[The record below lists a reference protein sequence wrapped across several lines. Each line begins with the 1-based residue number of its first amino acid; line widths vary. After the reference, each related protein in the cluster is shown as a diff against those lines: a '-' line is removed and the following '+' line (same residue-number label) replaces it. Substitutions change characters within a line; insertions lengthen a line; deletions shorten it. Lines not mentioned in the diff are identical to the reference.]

1 MKKATTT
8 VKITGHQKLLTY
20 TSARNTQPSGDNH
33 ATASFPTSPIARSRN
48 KAPNNAKENPIVPR
62 ELSDNCANTP
72 VIPAKINPTA
82 PRTAP
87 YNNRSE
93 EHTSELQ
100 SRGHPVC
107 RRLLGIQQ
115 A

>member
-8 VKITGHQKLLTY
+8 DKITGHQKLLTY

-48 KAPNNAKENPIVPR
+48 KAPNNAKENPIGPR

-87 YNNRSE
+87 YNNEPS
-93 EHTSELQ
+93 TSILSIRNENNPIPKIG
-100 SRGHPVC
+100 RAHV
-107 RRLLGIQQ
+107 
-115 A
+115 